1 MLACSAR
8 CSVGIATFTTVPSM
22 NVMLDASTVAARIHG
37 PAFALAVG
45 RDTASVQCRANS
57 ASQGDFSTLIPTAS

>member
-37 PAFALAVG
+37 PACGSIAG
-45 RDTASVQCRANS
+45 RETASAQLRANS
-57 ASQGDFSTLIPTAS
+57 ASQGDFSTSIITAC